1 MSGTDNESP
10 DLGSQDFDDIAAALA
25 MQGANPLAGL
35 TPAQVASALGRWYLA
50 FGRRPTVMVSEA
62 LKWASGQARVA
73 AGASSIV
80 PDPKDWRFADDAW
93 DHPAWRRVAQSYLLT
108 GRSFLESVDE
118 LNLDEKS
125 ALRARFALRLLVD
138 ACAPTNTL
146 AGNPAAMK
154 KAVTTRGRS
163 LYDGARH
170 LMHDL
175 RKNGGMPSQVDS
187 RPYRVGETVAVS
199 KGAVIHRSEM
209 FELIQYAPT
218 TSKVHSLPTVVVP
231 PQINRYYFLDLAPG
245 RSFIEH
251 TVASGVPTLLIS
263 WRNPGPEHRD
273 WSLDDYGN
281 ACLEAMR
288 VAADVYGVDQV
299 NTIGFCAGG
308 MTLAG
313 VLSHLAATRE
323 DLINAFSLAVTLL
336 DTEVSSSLNMFASRR
351 TVSAAIARSRRKGVL
366 DGRTLSTVFAWL
378 RPNDLVWKYWVSNYL
393 LGNNPPAFDILAWN
407 ADSTNM
413 AATLHAEFLH
423 IWVDNIF
430 MTPGSFEMLGTPIDL
445 TQVKHDAYVVGAL
458 TDHLVPWQSAY
469 AAARVLAGE
478 TRFVLSNSGH
488 IQALVNPPGNPRSS
502 FLTNAENPAD
512 VEEWYR
518 SANKN
523 VGSWWEDW
531 ALWTAERSGDLR
543 HRPRRLGS
551 RAHPVLEA
559 APGRYVH
566 E

>member
-1 MSGTDNESP
+1 MTDLTLSDGE
-10 DLGSQDFDDIAAALA
+10 FDDIAAALA

-35 TPAQVASALGRWYLA
+35 TPAQVASAMLRWGLA
-50 FGRRPTVMVSEA
+50 YGRRPTLIASEA
-62 LKWASGQARVA
+62 LKWGSEEARVL
-73 AGASSIV
+73 AGVSALS
-80 PDPKDWRFADDAW
+80 PDPKDARFADRAW
-93 DHPAWRRVAQSYLLT
+93 DHAVWRRTAQSYLLIA
-108 GRSFLESVDE
+108 RSLMDSVDE
-118 LNLDEKS
+118 LDLDEKS
-125 ALRARFALRLLVD
+125 AARARFALGLVID

-146 AGNPAAMK
+146 VGNPAAMK
-154 KAVTTRGRS
+154 KAIKTRGRS

-170 LMHDL
+170 LLYDV
-175 RKNGGMPSQVDS
+175 RNNRGMPSQVDS
-187 RPYRVGETVAVS
+187 RPFRVGETVAVTPGS
-199 KGAVIHRSEM
+199 VVHRSEM

-218 TSKVHSLPTVVVP
+218 TAKVHILPTVVIP

-245 RSFIEH
+245 RSFLEH
-251 TVASGVPTLLIS
+251 AVRSGVQTFVIS

-288 VAADVYGVDQV
+288 VVAEICGTEQV

-313 VLSHLAATRE
+313 ILSHLAATHNN
-323 DLINAFSLAVTLL
+323 LINAATLAVTLL

-351 TVSAAIARSRRKGVL
+351 TVSAAIRRSQRKGVL
-366 DGRTLSTVFAWL
+366 YGKTLAAVFSWL

-407 ADSTNM
+407 ADTTNLP
-413 AATLHAEFLH
+413 ATLHAEFLH
-423 IWVDNIF
+423 MWVDNVL
-430 MTPGSFEMLGTPIDL
+430 MKPGSFEMLGTQIDL
-445 TQVKHDAYVVGAL
+445 TQVKHEMYVVGAL

-469 AAARVLAGE
+469 AAARVMAGDV
-478 TRFVLSNSGH
+478 RFVLSTSGH

-502 FLTNAENPAD
+502 YLTNQENPDD
-512 VEEWYR
+512 VEAWYR
-518 SANKN
+518 TATKN
-523 VGSWWEDW
+523 AGSWWEDW
-531 ALWTAERSGDLR
+531 TVWTAERSGDLR
-543 HRPRRLGS
+543 PKPRRLGN
-551 RAHPVLEA
+551 RAHPVLET